1 VSSSQPS
8 ETPAQHHG
16 GDRFSAAKGWL
27 REHGNLQTILPIA
40 IALGMLAYVAS
51 VASAKNS
58 ATELLQVLSQ
68 TWIPV
73 LLLTFP
79 YLIAR
84 ALVWYGLLTQLNIRV
99 PVRQAAVSFAGGEMT
114 KSLPGGVYVENYLLG
129 RLVHFG
135 RHSLIRSSM
144 ATTAMLGLEAL
155 IAVPAALIIGVP
167 GKRWLF
173 WVILGVVLFWLVALG
188 VTWIVV
194 RYWAH
199 GERRQEHPKIGRVA
213 GAAEEFLRAGREL
226 LTGETLLQCL
236 PTALYMLVYV
246 IDLFLILRSLGIH
259 YVTFVDTMAVYA
271 FVVLAVILVPIPTEL
286 GITEF
291 TGLGVLLAYGVPQS
305 IAAVAML
312 SLRVLATGLTIVVA
326 GIVLFVLRGE
336 LSRAAEE
343 EDDRAPRHTAEQER
357 LQET

>member
-1 VSSSQPS
+1 MK
-8 ETPAQHHG
+8 
-16 GDRFSAAKGWL
+16 RWL
-27 REHGNLQTILPIA
+27 REHGNVQTIFPIA

-58 ATELLQVLSQ
+58 ASELLQVLGE
-68 TWIPV
+68 TWLPI

-84 ALVWYGLLTQLNIRV
+84 ALVWFGLLTQLHIRV

-155 IAVPAALIIGVP
+155 IAVPTALVIGVP
-167 GKRWLF
+167 GKPWLF
-173 WVILGVVLFWLVALG
+173 WVILGVVLFWLSALV
-188 VTWIVV
+188 VTWIAV
-194 RYWAH
+194 RHWAH
-199 GERRQEHPKIGRVA
+199 GERRHEHPTIGRIA
-213 GAAEEFLRAGREL
+213 GTAEEFLCAGREL
-226 LTGETLLQCL
+226 LTGETLVQCL

-246 IDLFLILRSLGIH
+246 IDLYIILRALGIH
-259 YVTFVDTMAVYA
+259 TVTFADTMAVYA
-271 FVVLAVILVPIPTEL
+271 FVVLAVILIPIPTEL

-305 IAAVAML
+305 VAAIAML
-312 SLRVLATGLTIVVA
+312 SLRVLATGMTIVVA
-326 GIVLFVLRGE
+326 GVVLFVLRGE
-336 LSRAAEE
+336 LSRAGEE
-343 EDDRAPRHTAEQER
+343 EDEKRAPLHPSDHEQY
-357 LQET
+357 QET